1 MRSDLCDERHEGA
14 WCNKNFDGRLVG
26 HDGPEHV
33 SASPHR
39 RPLTHRSATRS
50 AQTYLLE
57 VETSDRRDVFGCSE
71 VRFGSKPEV
80 AASIGYVRSTPESGL
95 HGRDGR
101 RPLRARLGHQP
112 RYSITSS
119 ARSRIEVGIS
129 MPIALAARRLT
140 AVSNFVDCSTGTSS
154 GFAPERT
161 LSTR

>member
-1 MRSDLCDERHEGA
+1 M
-14 WCNKNFDGRLVG
+14 
-26 HDGPEHV
+26 
-33 SASPHR
+33 SASGLGCVKTR
-39 RPLTHRSATRS
+39 RRAIVIEEVIGPSLFSRSKRKRIQLR
-50 AQTYLLE
+50 AQTEKYH
-57 VETSDRRDVFGCSE
+57 SSSRFDFCVFTQP
-71 VRFGSKPEV
+71 GSKPEV

-161 LSTR
+161 LSTM